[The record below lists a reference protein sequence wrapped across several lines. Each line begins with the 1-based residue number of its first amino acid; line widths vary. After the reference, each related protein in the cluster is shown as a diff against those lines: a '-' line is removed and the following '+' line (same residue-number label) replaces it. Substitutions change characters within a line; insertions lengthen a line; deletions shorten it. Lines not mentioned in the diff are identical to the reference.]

1 MSFNENATRDA
12 LIQNWQ
18 AAQSELAAAKD
29 KESALRAE
37 VIATLFA
44 EHPDKGTV
52 NYELGGGYKVKAV
65 FKQNLRLNNADD
77 AVDKALSKIEK
88 TGPEGQFIAQRL
100 VKWKPE
106 LAITEYNDLDPKFK
120 KIIDEVLTISAATP
134 AVELVIP
141 KAKK

>member
-44 EHPDKGTV
+44 EHPDKGPV

-65 FKQNLRLNNADD
+65 FKQNYRLAGSDEVD
-77 AVDKALSKIEK
+77 AVLSKIENS
-88 TGPEGQFIAQRL
+88 GPEGEFIAKRL

-106 LAITEYNDLDPKFK
+106 LAITEYNVLEPKFK
-120 KIIDEVLTISAATP
+120 KIIDNVLTISAATP
-134 AVELVIP
+134 TVELVIP